1 MNKTWKRQ
9 VFRHTALYTAILMF
23 SHTGGGGGAQAQT
36 QTQTHKYAI
45 VMNGQNLPEVKWGQD
60 YKKLAQK
67 SNERQFTHTTNFHIK
82 KNVTLSFNNID
93 EVVAEKKDVVV
104 FGTATYLPPY
114 GKVSG
119 FDADKLKKRGDAL
132 GWIKT
137 TKPGLVGY
145 SYEGVTCQNNYNNAS
160 SGCPELIYKT
170 QFSFGQQGLKKKTT
184 GGLDIAEDK
193 SRDNSPIYKLQDYP
207 GLGVSFNLSS
217 ESLVKSIKYNK
228 IISSFS
234 EGVTQQN
241 GTQNQHK
248 DKNLVYT
255 TGDYQYKN
263 KYSSRYVG
271 QNEHSAIAFYLNA
284 KLHLLD
290 KKNIKNIAQGKTV
303 NLGTLKSYVE
313 PTAEWKNK
321 RQNYFQGNWTFE
333 DKGTVSVKLKLPEV
347 KAGRCVNKNNPN
359 PNAKAPSPALTAP
372 ALWFGP
378 VQNGKVQ
385 MYSASVST
393 YPDSSS
399 SQIFLQNLS
408 RKDDTSK
415 PGRYSLKPLSTSEI
429 KSKEPNFTG
438 RQTIIRLDGR
448 VQQIKLG
455 QSNNEVVG
463 FNGNSNNATFG
474 IVSEGSFMPDTSE
487 WKKVLLPWTVRVFA
501 DDSKFKE
508 FNKEEKDNKPK
519 YSQKYRSR
527 DNGKRE
533 RNLGDIVNSPIVAVG
548 GYLATSA
555 NDGMVHIFKKG
566 NGGDERNYSLKLS
579 YIPGTMPRKDIENK
593 DSTLAKEL
601 RAFAEKGYVGDRYGV
616 DGGFVLRQV
625 NLNGKDHVFMFG
637 AMGFGG
643 RGAYA
648 LDLTKADGSDPT
660 KASLFDVKDNGNNGN
675 NGNNRVELG
684 YTVGTPQIGKTHN
697 GKYAAFLA
705 SGYATKKIDDP
716 TNKTALYVY
725 DLENNGNL
733 IKKIEVKDGKGGL
746 SSPTLVDKDL
756 DGTVDIAYAGDR
768 GGKMYRFDLSGQ
780 SPDQWTVRPIFEG
793 TKPITSAPAISQLK
807 DKRVVIFGTGSDL
820 SEEDVD
826 NMEEQY
832 IYGIFDDDTAT
843 TGTVNFSGSGGGLL
857 EQVLSRDNDNKTLF
871 LTDYKRSDG
880 SGSKGWVVKLKDGQR
895 VTVKPTVVLRTA
907 FVTIRKYNDGGCGAE
922 TAILG
927 INTADGGKLTKK
939 SARPIVP
946 DANKDVAQYSGH
958 KQTTKG
964 KSIPIGC
971 MQKGNEIVCPNGY
984 VYDKPVNVRYLDEKK
999 TDGFSTTADGDA
1011 GGSGIDPAGK
1021 RSGKNNRCFSQ
1032 KGVRTLLMN
1041 DLDSLDITGPTC
1053 GMKRISWREV
1063 FY

>member
-1 MNKTWKRQ
+1 TSKYAIIMNEGNQLEVKQNGQYSTIKDKDRE
-9 VFRHTALYTAILMF
+9 RKYT
-23 SHTGGGGGAQAQT
+23 HHHQGTGGGS
-36 QTQTHKYAI
+36 
-45 VMNGQNLPEVKWGQD
+45 V
-60 YKKLAQK
+60 
-67 SNERQFTHTTNFHIK
+67 
-82 KNVTLSFNNID
+82 SFNNSD
-93 EVVAEKKDVVV
+93 ELVSQQSGTAV

-119 FDADKLKKRGDAL
+119 FDADGLKKRNNAA
-132 GWIKT
+132 GWIRT
-137 TKPGLVGY
+137 TRIALAGY
-145 SYEGVTCQNNYNNAS
+145 SYADVVCRSNA
-160 SGCPELIYKT
+160 GCPKLVYKT
-170 QFSFGQQGLKKKTT
+170 QFSFDNPDLAKT
-184 GGLDIAEDK
+184 GGVLDRHTEP
-193 SRDNSPIYKLQDYP
+193 SRDNSPIYKLKDHP
-207 GLGVSFNLSS
+207 WLGVSFNLGA
-217 ESLVKSIKYNK
+217 EGTAKNGKVTNKLV
-228 IISSFS
+228 SSFDEKNS
-234 EGVTQQN
+234 N
-241 GTQNQHK
+241 N
-248 DKNLVYT
+248 NLVYT
-255 TGDYQYKN
+255 TEGGDISLGNRHRETTAMAY
-263 KYSSRYVG
+263 
-271 QNEHSAIAFYLNA
+271 YLNA

-290 KKNIKNIAQGKTV
+290 KKQIQNITDKTV
-303 NLGTLKSYVE
+303 LLGVLRPSIDV
-313 PTAEWKNK
+313 
-321 RQNYFQGNWTFE
+321 RQGNTGISGLLTFWARW
-333 DKGTVSVKLKLPEV
+333 DIKDTGKISVKLKLPEV
-347 KAGRCVNKNNPN
+347 KAGRCINANNPN
-359 PNAKAPSPALTAP
+359 KSTKAPSPALTAP

-378 VQNGKVQ
+378 VQNGKAE

-399 SQIFLQNLS
+399 SRIYLQNLK
-408 RKDDTSK
+408 RKTDPNK
-415 PGRYSLKPLSTSEI
+415 PGRYSLADLT
-429 KSKEPNFTG
+429 KSDIESRQPGFTG
-438 RQTIIRLDGR
+438 RQTVIRLDSG
-448 VQQIKLG
+448 VQQIKLQG
-455 QSNNEVVG
+455 NEVAN
-463 FNGNSNNATFG
+463 FNGNDGKNDTFG

-487 WKKVLLPWTVRVFA
+487 WKKVLLPWTVRA
-501 DDSKFKE
+501 SNDDGQFNT
-508 FNKEEKDNKPK
+508 FNKEEKNNDNKPK

-527 DNGKRE
+527 DNNNRD
-533 RNLGDIVNSPIVAVG
+533 LGDIVNSPIVAVG
-548 GYLATSA
+548 EYLATSA

-579 YIPGTMPRKDIENK
+579 YIPGTMPRKDIESK
-593 DSTLAKEL
+593 ESTLAKEL

-616 DGGFVLRQV
+616 DGGFVLREV
-625 NLNGKDHVFMFG
+625 ELSGKKHVFMFG

-648 LDLTKADGSDPT
+648 LDLSKIDSGNGNLADV
-660 KASLFDVKDNGNNGN
+660 SLFDVKHDKNGKNSNNSN
-675 NGNNRVELG
+675 NSVQLG

-705 SGYATKKIDDP
+705 SGYATKQIDSGE
-716 TNKTALYVY
+716 NKTALYVY
-725 DLENNGNL
+725 DLESNNGTL
-733 IKKIEVKDGKGGL
+733 IRKIEVPSGKGGL

-768 GGKMYRFDLSGQ
+768 GGNMYRFDLSSQ
-780 SPDQWTVRPIFEG
+780 SPDQWTVRAIFKG
-793 TKPITSAPAISQLK
+793 DKPITSAPAISQLK

-820 SEEDVD
+820 SEDDVD
-826 NMEEQY
+826 SKEIQHV
-832 IYGIFDDDTAT
+832 YGIFDNDTD
-843 TGTVNFSGSGGGLL
+843 TGTAQDGQGKGLL
-857 EQVLSRDNDNKTLF
+857 EQHLTQEDKTLF

-880 SGSKGWVVKLKDGQR
+880 SGNKGWIVKLKDGQR

-907 FVTIRKYNDGGCGAE
+907 FVTIHKYTGTDKCGAE

-946 DANKDVAQYSGH
+946 EANQAVAQYSGH

-999 TDGFSTTADGDA
+999 IDGFSTTADGDA

>member
-1 MNKTWKRQ
+1 MNKTLKRQ
-9 VFRHTALYTAILMF
+9 VFRHTALYAAILMF
-23 SHTGGGGGAQAQT
+23 SHTGGGGAMA
-36 QTQTHKYAI
+36 QTHKYAI
-45 VMNGQNLPEVKWGQD
+45 IMNERNQLEVKGNGQYSTIKDKDRERKFIYNQD
-60 YKKLAQK
+60 RGGGG
-67 SNERQFTHTTNFHIK
+67 SVFFDNTD
-82 KNVTLSFNNID
+82 TLVSQQRGT
-93 EVVAEKKDVVV
+93 AV

-119 FDADKLKKRGDAL
+119 FDADGLQKR
-132 GWIKT
+132 
-137 TKPGLVGY
+137 
-145 SYEGVTCQNNYNNAS
+145 NNAVDWIHTTQAGLAGYAYTGVICRS
-160 SGCPELIYKT
+160 NQCPQLVYETK
-170 QFSFGQQGLKKKTT
+170 FSFDGIGLAKNA
-184 GGLDIAEDK
+184 GSLDRHPDP
-193 SRDNSPIYKLQDYP
+193 SRENSPIYKLKDHP
-207 GLGVSFNLSS
+207 WLGVSFNLGS
-217 ESLVKSIKYNK
+217 ENTVKDGKSFNK
-228 IISSFS
+228 LISSFS
-234 EGVTQQN
+234 EGN
-241 GTQNQHK
+241 NNQTI
-248 DKNLVYT
+248 VST
-255 TGDYQYKN
+255 TRGHSISLSDWK
-263 KYSSRYVG
+263 R
-271 QNEHSAIAFYLNA
+271 EHTAMAYYLNA

-290 KKNIKNIAQGKTV
+290 KKGIEDIAQGKTV
-303 NLGTLKSYVE
+303 DLGTLRPRVE
-313 PTAEWKNK
+313 ATVRRGELLNFWATWKI
-321 RQNYFQGNWTFE
+321 E
-333 DKGTVSVKLKLPEV
+333 DKGNITVRLGLPEV
-347 KAGRCVNKNNPN
+347 KAGRCVNKANPN

-378 VQNGKVQ
+378 VKDGKAE

-399 SQIFLQNLS
+399 SRIYLQNLK
-408 RKDDTSK
+408 RKTDPGK
-415 PGRYSLKPLSTSEI
+415 PGRHSLETLTENDI
-429 KSKEPNFTG
+429 KSREPNFTG
-438 RQTIIRLDGR
+438 RQTIIRLNGGVR
-448 VQQIKLG
+448 EIKLDR
-455 QSNNEVVG
+455 NNTEVVN
-463 FNGNSNNATFG
+463 FNGNDGNNDTFG
-474 IVSEGSFMPDTSE
+474 IVKDLGVEPDTSE
-487 WKKVLLPWTVRVFA
+487 WKKVLLPWTVRGFA
-501 DDSKFKE
+501 DDSKFKA
-508 FNKEEKDNKPK
+508 FNKEENNDNKPK

-527 DNGKRE
+527 DNNKGE

-548 GYLATSA
+548 EYLATSA
-555 NDGMVHIFKKG
+555 NDGMVHIFKQS
-566 NGGDERNYSLKLS
+566 GGDKRSYNLKLS
-579 YIPGTMPRKDIENK
+579 YIPGTMPRKDIQNTE
-593 DSTLAKEL
+593 STLAKEL
-601 RAFAEKGYVGDRYGV
+601 RTFAEKGYVGDRYGV
-616 DGGFVLRQV
+616 DGGFVLRKV
-625 NLNGKDHVFMFG
+625 DNLNGQNRVFMFG

-660 KASLFDVKDNGNNGN
+660 AVSLFDVKDNGN

-684 YTVGTPQIGKTHN
+684 YTVGTPQIGKTHD

-705 SGYATKKIDDP
+705 SGYATKEIITSGD
-716 TNKTALYVY
+716 NKTALYVY
-725 DLENNGNL
+725 DLEGNGTNNL
-733 IKKIEVKDGKGGL
+733 IKKIEVPGGKGGL

-768 GGKMYRFDLSGQ
+768 GGNMYRFDLSSQ
-780 SPDQWTVRPIFEG
+780 DPQQWSVRTIFEG

-857 EQVLSRDNDNKTLF
+857 EQVLRRDNDNKTLF

-880 SGSKGWVVKLKDGQR
+880 SGNKGWVVKLKDGQR

-907 FVTIRKYNDGGCGAE
+907 FVTIHKYTGTDKCGAE

-946 DANKDVAQYSGH
+946 EANTAVAQYSGH
-958 KQTTKG
+958 KKGTNG

-971 MQKGNEIVCPNGY
+971 MQKSNEIVCPNGY

>member
-23 SHTGGGGGAQAQT
+23 SHTGGGGAQA
-36 QTQTHKYAI
+36 QTHKYAI
-45 VMNGQNLPEVKWGQD
+45 VMNGQKLPEVKWGTD
-60 YKKLAQK
+60 YRNLAQK
-67 SNERQFTHTTNFHIK
+67 SNERQFTHTSGFGIK
-82 KNVTLSFNNID
+82 KNVTLSFNNTD
-93 EVVAEKKDVVV
+93 EVVAQKNGTVV
-104 FGTATYLPPY
+104 FGAATYLPPY

-119 FDADKLKKRGDAL
+119 FDTAKLTERGKAVD
-132 GWIKT
+132 WIRT
-137 TKPGLVGY
+137 THPGLIGY
-145 SYEGVTCQNNYNNAS
+145 SYENVTCSNNYYNAS
-160 SGCPELIYKT
+160 SGCPELSYKT
-170 QFSFGQQGLKKKTT
+170 QFTFGNQGLKRKTN
-184 GGLDIAEDK
+184 GRLDIDEDK
-193 SRDNSPIYKLQDYP
+193 SRDGSPIYKLQNYP
-207 GLGVSFNLSS
+207 WLGVSFNLSS

-234 EGVTQQN
+234 EDVTQSN
-241 GTQNQHK
+241 GTNSQYK

-271 QNEHSAIAFYLNA
+271 QDEHSAVAFYLNA

-290 KKNIKNIAQGKTV
+290 KKQIQNIAQV
-303 NLGTLKSYVE
+303 SELNFGTLRTLIE
-313 PTAEWKNK
+313 PTEEWKKK
-321 RQNYFQGNWTFE
+321 RTNFFQGGNWTFE
-333 DKGTVSVKLKLPEV
+333 DKGEVSVKLKLPEV

-378 VQNGKVQ
+378 VQNGKAE

-399 SQIFLQNLS
+399 SRIFLQNLK
-408 RKDDTSK
+408 RKNDPNK
-415 PGRYSLKPLSTSEI
+415 PGRYSLATLN
-429 KSKEPNFTG
+429 KSDIESREPTFTG
-438 RQTIIRLDGR
+438 RQTVIRLDSG
-448 VQQIKLG
+448 VQQIKLQG
-455 QSNNEVVG
+455 NEVAN
-463 FNGNSNNATFG
+463 FNGNDGKNDTFG

-487 WKKVLLPWTVRVFA
+487 WKKVLLPWTVRA
-501 DDSKFKE
+501 SNDDGQFNT
-508 FNKEEKDNKPK
+508 FNKEENNGKPK

-527 DNGKRE
+527 DSSKHE

-566 NGGDERNYSLKLS
+566 NGVDERDYSLKLS
-579 YIPGTMPRKDIENK
+579 YIPGTMPRKDIENTE
-593 DSTLAKEL
+593 STLAKEL
-601 RAFAEKGYVGDRYGV
+601 RTFAEKGYVGDRYGV

-625 NLNGKDHVFMFG
+625 EWKGQNRVFMFG
-637 AMGFGG
+637 AMGLGG

-648 LDLTKADGSDPT
+648 LDLTKAENGDPT
-660 KASLFDVKDNGNNGN
+660 AVSLFDVKNDKNKGNNSA
-675 NGNNRVELG
+675 ELG
-684 YTVGTPQIGKTHN
+684 YTVGTPQIGKTHD

-705 SGYATKKIDDP
+705 SGYATKTIDSTD
-716 TNKTALYVY
+716 NKTALYVY
-725 DLENNGNL
+725 DLESSGTL
-733 IKKIEVKDGKGGL
+733 IKKIDVPGGKGGL

-756 DGTVDIAYAGDR
+756 DGIVDIAYAGDR
-768 GGKMYRFDLSGQ
+768 GGKMYRFDLSNQ
-780 SPDQWTVRPIFEG
+780 DSSQWTVRTIFEG

-826 NMEEQY
+826 NNDIQS
-832 IYGIFDDDTAT
+832 IYGIFDNDTD
-843 TGTVNFSGSGGGLL
+843 TGFAQDGLGKGLL
-857 EQVLSRDNDNKTLF
+857 EQKLEKDKDGKTLF
-871 LTDYKRSDG
+871 LSDYKRSDG
-880 SGSKGWVVKLKDGQR
+880 SGDKGWVVKLEAGQR

-907 FVTIRKYNDGGCGAE
+907 FVTIHKYTGNDKCGAE

-946 DANKDVAQYSGH
+946 EANTAVAQYSGH
-958 KQTTKG
+958 KKTSSG

-971 MQKGNEIVCPNGY
+971 MEKGNETVCPNGY
-984 VYDKPVNVRYLDEKK
+984 VYGKPVNVRYLDEKK

-1021 RSGKNNRCFSQ
+1021 RSG
-1032 KGVRTLLMN
+1032 
-1041 DLDSLDITGPTC
+1041 
-1053 GMKRISWREV
+1053 
-1063 FY
+1063 